1 MRVLF
6 VYTNINGFHYD
17 NYHFGVASLV
27 SSTIKA
33 GHDAKV
39 VVLTEMEHY
48 AQVAEAMKSFQP
60 DVVGFSSV
68 SSQYIFAKELAGL
81 VKSISPSTLTVCGGV
96 HPTLSAN
103 SLLECPELDGFFRGE
118 CEIAFVDFLNK
129 LERKESYKD
138 QSNFSY
144 VENGKIIS
152 NPLAPLIND
161 LDVLPEPDKTL
172 YPYYESAIKTTRI
185 APFFFTRG
193 CPFTCTYCFNQ
204 SFAELYN
211 RKRNF
216 PRFRSVDRCI
226 QEIEAVVEKYNSE
239 IDFVIIGDDI
249 FGPDKTW
256 REDFCDKYKRRILD
270 KYGTPFDI
278 LMRVEMFQNHELA
291 RKLKDSGCF
300 KVSFGVESGDEKQR
314 QEALDRQMS
323 DKKLIKA
330 FQVCRDVGIESNS
343 INIIGFPG
351 ETEEMIKKTVK
362 LNRILRPTTSGVN
375 IFYPYKGTPLGD
387 KCFSD
392 DLVDLEK
399 FATFSAE
406 RRDSVLKFP
415 EKHLNL
421 LLAYQRDW
429 DGLVYPVY
437 TRKGFRSRL
446 TRLLRQMGLLPLA
459 SVVNRELKRFVRPN
473 SRKLKRYSIGNRPG
487 RAA

>member
-39 VVLTEMEHY
+39 VVLTEKEHY

-60 DVVGFSSV
+60 GVVGFSSV

-172 YPYYESAIKTTRI
+172 YPYYESAIKKTE
-185 APFFFTRG
+185 
-193 CPFTCTYCFNQ
+193 Q
-204 SFAELYN
+204 SSLF
-211 RKRNF
+211 
-216 PRFRSVDRCI
+216 
-226 QEIEAVVEKYNSE
+226 
-239 IDFVIIGDDI
+239 
-249 FGPDKTW
+249 
-256 REDFCDKYKRRILD
+256 
-270 KYGTPFDI
+270 
-278 LMRVEMFQNHELA
+278 
-291 RKLKDSGCF
+291 
-300 KVSFGVESGDEKQR
+300 
-314 QEALDRQMS
+314 
-323 DKKLIKA
+323 
-330 FQVCRDVGIESNS
+330 
-343 INIIGFPG
+343 
-351 ETEEMIKKTVK
+351 
-362 LNRILRPTTSGVN
+362 
-375 IFYPYKGTPLGD
+375 
-387 KCFSD
+387 
-392 DLVDLEK
+392 
-399 FATFSAE
+399 
-406 RRDSVLKFP
+406 
-415 EKHLNL
+415 
-421 LLAYQRDW
+421 
-429 DGLVYPVY
+429 
-437 TRKGFRSRL
+437 
-446 TRLLRQMGLLPLA
+446 
-459 SVVNRELKRFVRPN
+459 
-473 SRKLKRYSIGNRPG
+473 
-487 RAA
+487 